1 MDSELVSQIIKFN
14 AQTNGRERICRLL
27 QYTSRFLGGYL
38 SKRNDAADILE
49 KLKNLEYM
57 LSMTRKLLRFGKSLD
72 FLQGAMKTMHLKDYV
87 LRMTLTLSKIN
98 QAFYLLFDHFIWA
111 HNVGVVKLNKQKW
124 TDLSA
129 RFYIATLI
137 LNLVRDIYDIFCVIC
152 QEVKTYQARIKRS
165 QYMNGDSNHSTV
177 TENQT
182 KGTVILRVFDENRPL
197 FLDFIKNVADIPIP
211 ACTLGYMKLS
221 QQTEGLLGI
230 ISSVIGVATVWNPLL
245 KLVPS

>member
-1 MDSELVSQIIKFN
+1 MDRDLVSQIIKFN

-27 QYTSRFLGGYL
+27 QYISRFLLGYL
-38 SKRNDAADILE
+38 EGRHNAADILE
-49 KLKNLEYM
+49 KLKKLEYM
-57 LSMTRKLLRFGKSLD
+57 FSMTRKLLRFGKSLD
-72 FLQGAMKTMHLKDYV
+72 FLQGALKTIHLEDYV

-98 QAFYLLFDHFIWA
+98 QAFYLLIDHFIWA

-152 QEVKTYQARIKRS
+152 QEVKIYQARIKRS
-165 QYMNGDSNHSTV
+165 QYVNGDSNHSMV
-177 TENQT
+177 TQNQT
-182 KGTVILRVFDENRPL
+182 KGKVVLRVFNENKPL
-197 FLDFIKNVADIPIP
+197 FLDFIKNAADIPIP
-211 ACTLGYMKLS
+211 ACTLGYLKLS
-221 QQTEGLLGI
+221 QQTEGLLGV